1 MSEHAEH
8 HEWEVSPWPLTV
20 SVGILF
26 IPLAFSFQFVYAN
39 PLLGMIC
46 AGIAT
51 VLILMSITGWVTE
64 TVGVFEEGYAPTA
77 MLVFMISESFIFLAF
92 FAAYWIG
99 RLEAS
104 TWPPPGTIE
113 MDATMSF
120 IGIGVLLVGS
130 ITLHKAN
137 DRYATDPGSCVGSFW
152 TAAVLGLVFLGL
164 FAMEWS
170 TMIGE
175 GFTVSTNIFST
186 TVYALGGWHA
196 SHVLIGLAMWI
207 MIAIPTAK
215 GNTSPSFVKAALMY
229 WDFVLV
235 VSLFV
240 TLQVYMW

>member
-26 IPLAFSFQFVYAN
+26 IPLAFSFQFVYAQ
-39 PLLGMIC
+39 PLFAMIC

-77 MLVFMISESFIFLAF
+77 MLIFIISESFIFLAF
-92 FAAYWIG
+92 FATYWAN
-99 RLEAS
+99 RLQAA
-104 TWPPPGTIE
+104 TWPPEGSIH
-113 MDATMSF
+113 MDPTMSF
-120 IGIGVLLVGS
+120 IGIGILLVGAVA
-130 ITLHKAN
+130 LHKASG
-137 DRYATDPGSCVGSFW
+137 RYETDPGSCVGNFW
-152 TAAVLGLVFLGL
+152 IGAFTGILFLGL

-175 GFTVSTNIFST
+175 GFTVGTNILST

-196 SHVLIGLAMWI
+196 SHVLIGLAMWV

>member
-8 HEWEVSPWPLTV
+8 HEWEVSPWPLVV

-26 IPLAFSFQFVYAN
+26 IPLAFSFQFVYAQ

-46 AGIAT
+46 AGLAT
-51 VLILMSITGWVTE
+51 VLIIMSIIGWVTE

-77 MLVFMISESFIFLAF
+77 MLVFIISESFIFLAF
-92 FAAYWIG
+92 FASYWAM

-104 TWPPPGTIE
+104 SWPPAGTPH
-113 MDATMSF
+113 MDSTLSW
-120 IGIGVLLVGS
+120 IGIGLLLVGS
-130 ITLHKAN
+130 IIIHKASTK
-137 DRYATDPGSCVGSFW
+137 YETDPGACVGSFW
-152 TAAVLGLVFLGL
+152 IAAIIGVVFLAL
-164 FAMEWS
+164 FGYEWS
-170 TMIGE
+170 VMIGE
-175 GFTVSTNIFST
+175 GFVVSTNAYST

-215 GNTSPSFVKAALMY
+215 GNTSVSYVKAATMY
-229 WDFVLV
+229 WDFVLI

>member
-20 SVGILF
+20 SIGILF
-26 IPLAFSFQFVYAN
+26 IPLAFSFQFVYSM
-39 PLLGMIC
+39 PLFGMVC

-51 VLILMSITGWVTE
+51 VLIIMSIIGWVTE

-77 MLVFMISESFIFLAF
+77 MIVFMISESFIFLAF
-92 FAAYWIG
+92 FATYWVN
-99 RLEAS
+99 RLEAPV
-104 TWPPPGTIE
+104 WPPEGTIH

-120 IGIGVLLVGS
+120 IGLAVLLVGS
-130 ITLHKAN
+130 IAAHKASSK
-137 DRYATDPGSCVGSFW
+137 YETDPGSTVGNMW
-152 TAAVLGLVFLGL
+152 IAVFMGIVFLGL
-164 FAMEWS
+164 FAVEWS

-215 GNTSPSFVKAALMY
+215 GNTSISFVKAAVMY